1 MLNRRQL
8 RIKVMQALYAYFQV
22 GNTDLN
28 KGEKELIGS
37 IWKVYD
43 LYIHLLVLLIE
54 LQFQEEKYQAE
65 GKNKRL
71 PTAED
76 LNPNTRFVDNSLIR
90 LLQENTQLR
99 RELNNRKVSWQVEDE
114 LVRKL
119 LFQIRQGETY
129 QNYLIQSDNSFEA
142 QAQFL
147 IALCKNELS
156 NFELLDDYFE
166 AKSIYWADDMR
177 VAMSSLIKT
186 LEGLKP
192 QTMASDIILLPLF
205 KEPEEDQQ
213 FATHLYRKTIL
224 QTDEF
229 EALIADKTTN
239 WEVERIAMMDI
250 LLMKMA
256 LTEILQFESIPVKVT
271 LNEYIEISKL
281 YSSPKSK
288 VFINGILDKLVQ
300 EFKSA
305 NKIQKTGRGLAE

>member
-1 MLNRRQL
+1 M
-8 RIKVMQALYAYFQV
+8 
-22 GNTDLN
+22 
-28 KGEKELIGS
+28 
-37 IWKVYD
+37 
-43 LYIHLLVLLIE
+43 
-54 LQFQEEKYQAE
+54 
-65 GKNKRL
+65 
-71 PTAED
+71 
-76 LNPNTRFVDNSLIR
+76 
-90 LLQENTQLR
+90 
-99 RELNNRKVSWQVEDE
+99 
-114 LVRKL
+114 
-119 LFQIRQGETY
+119 
-129 QNYLIQSDNSFEA
+129 
-142 QAQFL
+142 
-147 IALCKNELS
+147 
-156 NFELLDDYFE
+156 DDYFE

-205 KEPEEDQQ
+205 KEPEEDLQ